1 MATPALAHLMG
12 TYLHQDFDSIGTVDD
27 NVDRFVDD
35 EPELASSLPA
45 EIAAL
50 LADEPSEGAI
60 ESLLDSMG
68 CELQPGP
75 DDGGYRDWLS
85 AMASRAEARLASIP
99 DN

>member
-1 MATPALAHLMG
+1 MG
-12 TYLHQDFDSIGTVDD
+12 AYLHQDFDSIGTVDD

-35 EPELASSLPA
+35 EPELASSLPG

-50 LADEPSEGAI
+50 LDDEPSEDAI
-60 ESLLDSMG
+60 ATLLDSMG

-75 DDGGYRDWLS
+75 DDGSYRDWLS
-85 AMASRAEARLASIP
+85 AMANRVEARLALIP